1 MKNFS
6 HYKNNIDSIL
16 ENSFKDS
23 KEFKKNLSVIMG
35 AMKYSKV
42 LREFFTLYNEIETKT
57 LIDKEE
63 SNLYLNEAF
72 NYMKDR
78 KGELKKV
85 KPILDKIIEDRKELC
100 EERQNTVYENIDN
113 VVFNQDV
120 TKLGK
125 VTEAKQKLT
134 NHLITEIKKPVSKI
148 INPKIL
154 SHVLSKSYNE
164 VYGKQLSESEQE
176 ILKNTLLMT
185 EDTLQSEFNTVKE
198 ISLTKIN
205 SLISESKDDSLSGK
219 LVQVKNEIKS
229 LKNSKKSYIRV
240 RGLLEDLK

>member
-23 KEFKKNLSVIMG
+23 KEFKKNLSVVMG

-42 LREFFTLYNEIETKT
+42 LREFFTLYNDIETKT
-57 LIDKEE
+57 LTDKEE
-63 SNLYLNEAF
+63 TTLYLNEAF

-78 KGELKKV
+78 KDGLKKV
-85 KPILDKIIEDRKELC
+85 KPILDKIIGDRKELC
-100 EERQNTVYENIDN
+100 EERQNTINENIDN

-120 TKLGK
+120 TKLGV
-125 VTEAKQKLT
+125 VTESKQKLA
-134 NHLITEIKKPVSKI
+134 NHLVSERKKPVGKI
-148 INPKIL
+148 TNPKIL
-154 SHVLSKSYNE
+154 SHVLSKNYSE

-185 EDTLQSEFNTVKE
+185 EDTLQTEFNIVKE

-205 SLISESKDDSLSGK
+205 SLISESEEESLSGK
-219 LVQVKNEIKS
+219 LVQVKNEITS
-229 LKNSKKSYIRV
+229 LKSSKKSYIRV

>member
-42 LREFFTLYNEIETKT
+42 LREFFTLYNDIETKT
-57 LIDKEE
+57 LTDKEE
-63 SNLYLNEAF
+63 TTLYLNEAF

-78 KGELKKV
+78 KDGLKKV
-85 KPILDKIIEDRKELC
+85 KPILDKIIGDRKELC
-100 EERQNTVYENIDN
+100 EERQNTIYENIDN

-120 TKLGK
+120 TKLGV
-125 VTEAKQKLT
+125 VTESKQKLA
-134 NHLITEIKKPVSKI
+134 NHLVSERKKPVGKI
-148 INPKIL
+148 TNPKIL
-154 SHVLSKSYNE
+154 SHVLSKNYSE

-185 EDTLQSEFNTVKE
+185 EDTLQTEFNIVKE

-205 SLISESKDDSLSGK
+205 SLISESEEESLSGK
-219 LVQVKNEIKS
+219 LVQVKNEITS
-229 LKNSKKSYIRV
+229 LKTSKKSYIRV